1 MNKVLQTPWYT
12 RITEA
17 LQLNGKS
24 ETTQRAYARAVR
36 MLIEFAGK
44 EPDLIT
50 EEELKDYFLHRKN
63 VDKWSHNT
71 MRICYGGLRFF
82 YEHVIKRDW
91 HILNI
96 LRAQPEHRLPAILSR
111 EEVSDLLNRVRPF
124 HNYVFLATVYS
135 CGLRLSEA
143 LSLQVSDIDG
153 ARMTIHVHRGKGAKD
168 RYVPLPDA
176 TLKLLRKYW
185 ATHRNENLIFP
196 KRGRKFMGG
205 TTAHVPMPPSSI
217 DTALRKAVRLSGIR
231 KKGIS
236 IHTLRHCYATHLLEA
251 GVNLRVIQRILGHSS
266 LATTMIYLHLTTK
279 GSEEAKAIINSVME
293 GL

>member
-1 MNKVLQTPWYT
+1 
-12 RITEA
+12 
-17 LQLNGKS
+17 
-24 ETTQRAYARAVR
+24 

-44 EPDLIT
+44 EPDFIT

-168 RYVPLPDA
+168 RYVPLPDT

>member
-63 VDKWSHNT
+63 VDKWSQNT
-71 MRICYGGLRFF
+71 MRICYGGIRFF
-82 YEHVIKRDW
+82 YEHVIQRDW
-91 HILNI
+91 HILDI

-153 ARMTIHVHRGKGAKD
+153 ARMMIHVHRGKGAKD
-168 RYVPLPDA
+168 RYVPLPDT
-176 TLKLLRKYW
+176 TLTLLRKYW

-266 LATTMIYLHLTTK
+266 LTTTMIYLHLTTK

>member
-91 HILNI
+91 HILDI

-168 RYVPLPDA
+168 RYVPLPDT

>member
-1 MNKVLQTPWYT
+1 MKKVLQTPWYT

-63 VDKWSHNT
+63 VDKWSQNT
-71 MRICYGGLRFF
+71 MRICYGGIRFF
-82 YEHVIKRDW
+82 YEHVIQRDW
-91 HILNI
+91 HILDI

-168 RYVPLPDA
+168 RYVPLPDT

-279 GSEEAKAIINSVME
+279 GSEEAKVIINSVME

>member
-1 MNKVLQTPWYT
+1 MKKVLQTPWYT

-71 MRICYGGLRFF
+71 MRICYGGIRFF
-82 YEHVIKRDW
+82 YEHVIQRDW
-91 HILNI
+91 HILDI

-111 EEVSDLLNRVRPF
+111 EEVSGILNRVRPF

-153 ARMTIHVHRGKGAKD
+153 ARMMIHVHRGKGAKD
-168 RYVPLPDA
+168 RYVPLPDT

-205 TTAHVPMPPSSI
+205 TTAHVTMPPSSI
-217 DTALRKAVRLSGIR
+217 DTALRKAVHLSGIR

-266 LATTMIYLHLTTK
+266 LTTTMIYLHLTTK
-279 GSEEAKAIINSVME
+279 GSEEAKVIINSVME

>member
-1 MNKVLQTPWYT
+1 MKKVLQTPWYT

-168 RYVPLPDA
+168 RYVPLPDT

>member
-96 LRAQPEHRLPAILSR
+96 LRAQPEHRLPAILSGGGFR
-111 EEVSDLLNRVRPF
+111 PTQSGAPLSQLRFPCHGLL
-124 HNYVFLATVYS
+124 
-135 CGLRLSEA
+135 
-143 LSLQVSDIDG
+143 
-153 ARMTIHVHRGKGAKD
+153 
-168 RYVPLPDA
+168 
-176 TLKLLRKYW
+176 
-185 ATHRNENLIFP
+185 
-196 KRGRKFMGG
+196 
-205 TTAHVPMPPSSI
+205 
-217 DTALRKAVRLSGIR
+217 VRL
-231 KKGIS
+231 
-236 IHTLRHCYATHLLEA
+236 AP
-251 GVNLRVIQRILGHSS
+251 Q
-266 LATTMIYLHLTTK
+266 
-279 GSEEAKAIINSVME
+279 
-293 GL
+293 

>member
-1 MNKVLQTPWYT
+1 MKKVLQTPWYT
-12 RITEA
+12 RITET

-36 MLIEFAGK
+36 MLIEYAGK

-63 VDKWSHNT
+63 VDKWSHST
-71 MRICYGGLRFF
+71 MRICYSGIRFF

-91 HILNI
+91 HILDI

-111 EEVSDLLNRVRPF
+111 EEVLDILNRVSPF
-124 HNYVFLATVYS
+124 HNYVYLATVYS

-143 LSLQVSDIDG
+143 LYLQVSDIDS
-153 ARMTIHVHRGKGAKD
+153 ARMMIHVHRGKGAKD
-168 RYVPLPDA
+168 RYVPLPDT
-176 TLKLLRKYW
+176 TLNLLRQHW
-185 ATHRNENLIFP
+185 ANHRNKNLIFP
-196 KRGRKFMGG
+196 ALGRNFKGG
-205 TTAHVPMPPSSI
+205 ATAHEPMKPGSV
-217 DTALRKAVRLSGIR
+217 DTALRKAIHLSGIH

-251 GVNLRVIQRILGHSS
+251 GVNLRVIQRILGHSN
-266 LATTMIYLHLTTK
+266 LMTTMVYLHLTTK